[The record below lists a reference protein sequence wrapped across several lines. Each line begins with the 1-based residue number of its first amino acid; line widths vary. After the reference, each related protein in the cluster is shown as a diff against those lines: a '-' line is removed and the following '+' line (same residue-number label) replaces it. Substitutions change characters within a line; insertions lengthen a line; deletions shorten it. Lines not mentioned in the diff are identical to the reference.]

1 MTNNIKTYT
10 YNEVFNSTLDYF
22 NGDDLATNVWITKYC
37 KTEIDDNGV
46 TTYYEKNPDDMFHRI
61 AREISRAGM
70 KYDNPLSENE
80 VYDLIKEY
88 KYILFA
94 GRPMAGIGVD
104 DKVSI
109 SNCFVVGRPGQDSYG
124 TIATIDQEII
134 QISKRGGG
142 CGVDLSGYRHDGAK
156 VHNAAMT
163 SSGPVDI
170 CATRFSNTIREVCIR
185 GRRGALMLSMDIK
198 HPNAENFI
206 DAKMEDGKI
215 TGANISVKL
224 FDDWMKSALGIG
236 CVMDVEKNR
245 IWKKIIHNATTK
257 AEPGVLFW
265 DSIIKESVADCYKEF
280 GYETVSTN
288 PCVVGDTMVAVADG
302 RGYVA
307 IKELADIGDDVPVYC
322 LDENKNI
329 TIRMMR
335 NPRYTGNKKI
345 YEITLENGHK
355 IKCTG
360 NHKILVNGSG
370 YVEAKNLKIG
380 DSLYLMSKFE
390 CNWKDV
396 YKTKRNDRLKD
407 YLFIN
412 HTNNSKLIPEHR
424 LIYDFNNPLNNA
436 QIIHHMDFNSQNNT
450 PSNLVGM
457 TSKEHNF
464 YHSELKK
471 GDKNPIFK
479 VLSDEKR
486 ATEYKK
492 KLSKSVSDLKNG
504 RAYDISCEEYLEHGI
519 ELSKQLNRQIT
530 QKDWDEYIK
539 INNLPMLT
547 KFRQMAL
554 GNFETFAKKC
564 ANEVNIH
571 YFNEDPRVVRTYYK
585 AIANGYDAFI
595 KNGIVMVKVICEWC
609 GNEFIEPFD
618 RRETKFCST
627 TCSNFYTN
635 TNTNCNTN
643 RTHSINK
650 FYKTKGDENKIKLI
664 EVYNELKKKNNST
677 PFLKQIEEICK
688 DRCIPHR
695 LNTKYGFKNYAELKI
710 AAESY
715 NHKIINIEELGCED
729 VYNGTVDDFHN
740 FFIGKFEEMSDFG
753 KPKYLSVNNLN
764 CGELPLC
771 PDDSCRLMALNLY
784 SYVENPFTSNS
795 YFNYP
800 KFIDH
805 CKKTMKI
812 MDNMIELELEKIDAI
827 LAKIET
833 DPEDEDIKMVEK
845 NLWTR
850 IRKKCKEGRRSG
862 IGITAMG
869 DMLAA
874 LGISYGTKRATEF
887 TTDIQR
893 ILATAVYIESCD
905 LVQRDNRPAFGC
917 FDYNLEK
924 HNPFLYR
931 LANEFTYGNEAQSY
945 IETLSAEFKKKW
957 VNGLGRRNIACL
969 TIAPTGS
976 LSTQTQTTSGIE
988 PVFMISYRRRRK
1000 IDKNSGV
1007 IPDFIDKTGDAF
1019 IEFNVVHNKFI
1030 EWYRVNNNL
1039 SFNDA
1044 KKYLEGLSVDKLNDI
1059 IRMSPYFG
1067 ATAMDC
1073 DWHERVNMQGNI
1085 QKYVD
1090 HSISVT
1096 VNLPRGTSEDVVE
1109 DVYKTAWL
1117 AGCKGCTIYV
1127 DGSRDG
1133 VLITKDEPKKKCEC
1147 TDFTEVNAPKR
1158 PKKLPCKI
1166 VRFSNKGEKWIAAVG
1181 LHESKPYEIFSG
1193 LADKLNIP
1201 SSVEDG
1207 FIVRNKVNKDVFDD
1221 DEGVMKT
1228 IKVSRYDFEYEK
1240 SGDTITV
1247 EGLSTIFNEE
1257 FWNYGK
1263 LISGLLRHGM
1273 PINYVVKVIS
1283 SLDFG
1288 KETINSWKQGIIR
1301 TLKTF
1306 MKDEDLHE
1314 PCPKCGGHLRRE
1326 SGCIQCLDCGW
1337 SKCGAN

>member
-1 MTNNIKTYT
+1 MANNIKSYT

-37 KTEIDDNGV
+37 KTEIDDNSV

-70 KYDNPLSENE
+70 KYNNPLSENE

-124 TIATIDQEII
+124 TIATIDQEIM
-134 QISKRGGG
+134 QLSKRGGG
-142 CGVDLSGYRHDGAK
+142 VGTDLSDYRPNGSK
-156 VHNAAMT
+156 VHNAAKT
-163 SSGPVDI
+163 SSGPVEI
-170 CATRFSNTIREVCIR
+170 CATRFSNTIREVGQS
-185 GRRGALMLSMDIK
+185 GRRGALMLSMSVE
-198 HPNAENFI
+198 HPSAEEFI
-206 DAKMEDGKI
+206 DAKMEEGKI
-215 TGANISVKL
+215 TGANISIKL
-224 FDDWMKSALGIG
+224 FDNWLKSALGID
-236 CVMDVEKNR
+236 CEMDVEKNK

-257 AEPGVLFW
+257 AEPGILYW
-265 DSIIKESVADCYKEF
+265 DTVINESVADCYKEF
-280 GYETVSTN
+280 GYKTTSTN
-288 PCVVGDTMVAVADG
+288 P
-302 RGYVA
+302 
-307 IKELADIGDDVPVYC
+307 
-322 LDENKNI
+322 
-329 TIRMMR
+329 
-335 NPRYTGNKKI
+335 
-345 YEITLENGHK
+345 
-355 IKCTG
+355 
-360 NHKILVNGSG
+360 
-370 YVEAKNLKIG
+370 
-380 DSLYLMSKFE
+380 
-390 CNWKDV
+390 
-396 YKTKRNDRLKD
+396 
-407 YLFIN
+407 
-412 HTNNSKLIPEHR
+412 
-424 LIYDFNNPLNNA
+424 
-436 QIIHHMDFNSQNNT
+436 
-450 PSNLVGM
+450 
-457 TSKEHNF
+457 
-464 YHSELKK
+464 
-471 GDKNPIFK
+471 
-479 VLSDEKR
+479 
-486 ATEYKK
+486 
-492 KLSKSVSDLKNG
+492 
-504 RAYDISCEEYLEHGI
+504 
-519 ELSKQLNRQIT
+519 
-530 QKDWDEYIK
+530 
-539 INNLPMLT
+539 
-547 KFRQMAL
+547 
-554 GNFETFAKKC
+554 
-564 ANEVNIH
+564 
-571 YFNEDPRVVRTYYK
+571 
-585 AIANGYDAFI
+585 
-595 KNGIVMVKVICEWC
+595 
-609 GNEFIEPFD
+609 
-618 RRETKFCST
+618 
-627 TCSNFYTN
+627 
-635 TNTNCNTN
+635 
-643 RTHSINK
+643 
-650 FYKTKGDENKIKLI
+650 
-664 EVYNELKKKNNST
+664 
-677 PFLKQIEEICK
+677 
-688 DRCIPHR
+688 
-695 LNTKYGFKNYAELKI
+695 
-710 AAESY
+710 
-715 NHKIINIEELGCED
+715 
-729 VYNGTVDDFHN
+729 
-740 FFIGKFEEMSDFG
+740 
-753 KPKYLSVNNLN
+753 

-771 PDDSCRLMALNLY
+771 PEDSCRLMALNLY

-827 LAKIET
+827 LDKIET
-833 DPEDEDIKMVEK
+833 DPEDEDIKMIEK

-850 IRKKCKEGRRSG
+850 IRKKCEEGRRSG

-917 FDYNLEK
+917 FDYQLEK
-924 HNPFLYR
+924 NNPFLYR
-931 LANEFTYGNEAQSY
+931 IANEFTYATEAQGY
-945 IETLSAEFKKKW
+945 IESLSAEFKKKW
-957 VNGLGRRNIACL
+957 TNNLGRRNIACL

-1000 IDKNSGV
+1000 IDKNSGI

-1019 IEFNVVHNKFI
+1019 IEFNVVHHKFI
-1030 EWYRVNNNL
+1030 EWYRAHRNENKEVVEL
-1039 SFNDA
+1039 DGEMSFNDA
-1044 KKYLEGLSVDKLNDI
+1044 KEFLEGLSVDKLNDI
-1059 IRMSPYFG
+1059 IRESPYFG

-1073 DWHERVNMQGNI
+1073 DWHERVNMQGKI
-1085 QKYVD
+1085 QKFVD

-1133 VLITKDEPKKKCEC
+1133 VLITKDEKKKKCDC
-1147 TDFTEVNAPKR
+1147 TDFTEANAPKR

-1181 LHESKPYEIFSG
+1181 LYESKPYEIFSG

-1201 SSVEDG
+1201 NSIEDG

-1221 DEGVMKT
+1221 DEDVMKT

-1240 SGDTITV
+1240 NGDTITV
-1247 EGLSTIFNEE
+1247 EGLSTTFNEE

-1306 MKDEDLHE
+1306 TKDEDLHE